1 MNLKDV
7 NNDSKRNNILYSVNI
22 LSNDFNIS
30 KGVHS
35 AQQTHDEYRMNVSR
49 IKLFQLFSF
58 INKGVYTFN

>member
-22 LSNDFNIS
+22 ISNDFNIS

-35 AQQTHDEYRMNVSR
+35 AQQTRN
-49 IKLFQLFSF
+49 
-58 INKGVYTFN
+58 